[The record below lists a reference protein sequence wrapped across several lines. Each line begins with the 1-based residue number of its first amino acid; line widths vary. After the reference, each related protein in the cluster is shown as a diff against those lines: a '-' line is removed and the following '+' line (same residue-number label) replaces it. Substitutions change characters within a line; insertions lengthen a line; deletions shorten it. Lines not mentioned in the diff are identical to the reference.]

1 MSLIKFINF
10 PQNFVVNLSI
20 VPHNRIKIT
29 FTNENDIPD
38 KATLL
43 GGFIELNEHNFIEQS
58 DFSDMNYLYQK
69 IDDLTYV
76 LTKDENDIYVEP
88 EIPKYEDSP
97 IEGYPEH
104 VITVDEIRNMKISNL
119 SYICNKRIVNG
130 VDIDIDGL
138 AEHFSYTDEDQT
150 NIKELFDLAIQTN
163 VPLYYHSD
171 GNSCKLYTVDQ
182 IVTIYTTAA
191 MNKMHHITYF
201 NQLKMY
207 LQSLDDAENISGIE
221 YGYEL
226 TGEYLDTY
234 NAAMEQAKTGMNTL
248 LKVG

>member
-1 MSLIKFINF
+1 MSLIKFKNSSDNIN
-10 PQNFVVNLSI
+10 VNLSYDPMGR
-20 VPHNRIKIT
+20 VEIT
-29 FTNENDIPD
+29 FIENNIPNELI
-38 KATLL
+38 LL
-43 GGFIELNEHNFIEQS
+43 SGFFEINEHNFIVQA
-58 DFSDMNYLYQK
+58 DFSNMNYLYQK
-69 IDDLTYV
+69 LDDLTYV
-76 LTKDENDIYVEP
+76 LTKDENDIYIEPNISELPVE
-88 EIPKYEDSP
+88 SLL
-97 IEGYPEH
+97 EH
-104 VITVDEIRNMKISNL
+104 FPTIDEIRHIKISSL
-119 SYICNKRIVNG
+119 SSICNKQIING
-130 VDIDIDGL
+130 VDIDIDGVW
-138 AEHFSYTDEDQT
+138 EHFSYTDEDQT